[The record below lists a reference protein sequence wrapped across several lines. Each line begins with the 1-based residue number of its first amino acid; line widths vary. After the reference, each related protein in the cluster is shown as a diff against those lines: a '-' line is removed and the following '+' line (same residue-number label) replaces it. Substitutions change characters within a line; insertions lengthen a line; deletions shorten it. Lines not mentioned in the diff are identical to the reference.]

1 MSEGWNIAIL
11 GATGAV
17 GEALLE
23 TLAERQFPV
32 GEIYALARHE
42 SAGEHLRFGGKS
54 VIVQDAADFD
64 WTQAQLAFF
73 VAGAEASAA
82 WIDDATNAGC
92 LVIDSSG
99 LFALEPDVP
108 LVVPEVNPYVLADY
122 RNRNVIAVAD
132 SLTSQLLAALKPLID
147 QGGLSRIA
155 VTSMLSASAQGKK
168 AVDALAGQSA
178 KLLNGIPIDEDDFF
192 GRQLAFNMLPLLP
205 LLPDREGSV
214 RQERRIVDEVRKIL
228 QDDGVM
234 ISASVVQSPV
244 FYGHAQMVSFEALRP
259 LAAEEAREAFSRGED
274 IILSEET
281 DYPTQVGDAS
291 GNPQLSIGCVH
302 NDYGM
307 PEQIQFWS
315 VADNVRFGGALM
327 AVKIAEKLVQEYL
340 Y

>member
-205 LLPDREGSV
+205 DREGSV

-274 IILSEET
+274 IVLSEET

-315 VADNVRFGGALM
+315 VADNVRCGGALM

>member
-1 MSEGWNIAIL
+1 MSEGWNIAVL

-82 WIDDATNAGC
+82 WVDDATNAGC

-108 LVVPEVNPYVLADY
+108 LVVPEVNPHVLADY

-178 KLLNGIPIDEDDFF
+178 KLLNGMPIDEDDFF
-192 GRQLAFNMLPLLP
+192 GRQLAFNMLP

-274 IILSEET
+274 IVLSEET

-291 GNPQLSIGCVH
+291 GNLQLSIGCVH

>member
-1 MSEGWNIAIL
+1 MSEGWNIAVL

-82 WIDDATNAGC
+82 WVDDATNAGC

-108 LVVPEVNPYVLADY
+108 LVVPEVNPHVLADY

-178 KLLNGIPIDEDDFF
+178 KLLNGMPIDEDDFF
-192 GRQLAFNMLPLLP
+192 GRQLAFNMLP

-244 FYGHAQMVSFEALRP
+244 FYGHAQMVSFEALRS

-274 IILSEET
+274 IVLSEET

-291 GNPQLSIGCVH
+291 GNPQLSVGCVH

-327 AVKIAEKLVQEYL
+327 TVKIAEKLVQEYL

>member
-82 WIDDATNAGC
+82 WVDDATNAGC

-99 LFALEPDVP
+99 LFALESDVP

-205 LLPDREGSV
+205 DREGSV

-274 IILSEET
+274 IVLSEET

>member
-1 MSEGWNIAIL
+1 MSEGWNIAVL

-82 WIDDATNAGC
+82 WVDDATNEGC

-178 KLLNGIPIDEDDFF
+178 KLLNGMPIDEDDFF
-192 GRQLAFNMLPLLP
+192 GRQLAFNMLP

-274 IILSEET
+274 IVLSEET

>member
-108 LVVPEVNPYVLADY
+108 LVVPEVNPNVLADY

-205 LLPDREGSV
+205 DREGSV

-274 IILSEET
+274 IVLSEET

>member
-147 QGGLSRIA
+147 QGGTVAHRRHQYVI
-155 VTSMLSASAQGKK
+155 
-168 AVDALAGQSA
+168 
-178 KLLNGIPIDEDDFF
+178 
-192 GRQLAFNMLPLLP
+192 
-205 LLPDREGSV
+205 SV
-214 RQERRIVDEVRKIL
+214 RTGEKSGRCAGRTEC
-228 QDDGVM
+228 
-234 ISASVVQSPV
+234 
-244 FYGHAQMVSFEALRP
+244 EA
-259 LAAEEAREAFSRGED
+259 A
-274 IILSEET
+274 
-281 DYPTQVGDAS
+281 
-291 GNPQLSIGCVH
+291 
-302 NDYGM
+302 
-307 PEQIQFWS
+307 
-315 VADNVRFGGALM
+315 
-327 AVKIAEKLVQEYL
+327 
-340 Y
+340 

>member
-1 MSEGWNIAIL
+1 MSEGWNIAVL

-82 WIDDATNAGC
+82 WVEDATNAGC

-122 RNRNVIAVAD
+122 RNRNLIAVAD

-205 LLPDREGSV
+205 DSEGSV

-259 LAAEEAREAFSRGED
+259 LAAEEAREALSRGED
-274 IILSEET
+274 IVLSEET

-315 VADNVRFGGALM
+315 VADNIRFGGALM
-327 AVKIAEKLVQEYL
+327 AVKTAEKLVQEYL